1 MFYIQFYQGDGV
13 SLFESLEKRG
23 EEISEAMHQFYSNLH
38 VRKEFTAEATLNE
51 VVKVDYINGSSRLKN
66 DKNSNDNDDNNNNNN
81 DNGNNNNNNNDK
93 NNNDNDNDNDNN
105 NDSNTNNDIN
115 DRNNSSDNTNNN
127 IIDDNIVNQ
136 ILDGKNSKN
145 KKNKKNKDIIEKNIF
160 LGEKISSASESQKS
174 DYLEFSPGSTK
185 SKRFSMQN
193 SISDFQLIQQF
204 KPFLS
209 IYDDDSLS
217 NDDTDFYEENI
228 SENNFVTG
236 KNQNN
241 QQNQMRGNLNDFLKI
256 ESSPV
261 KRLAERP
268 VPILIPKNDQQRVEV
283 SLYSVSS
290 RPILRDTN
298 SDSNDNNID
307 NNSNNNNYSNDD
319 CNNNNVSKN
328 SCDNTSNDDDI
339 FMKKKINYSEEA
351 VEAMKQLKPLW

>member
-81 DNGNNNNNNNDK
+81 DNGNNNNNNNNDK
-93 NNNDNDNDNDNN
+93 NNNDNDNDNN

-127 IIDDNIVNQ
+127 INDDNIVNQ
-136 ILDGKNSKN
+136 IFDGKNSKN

-193 SISDFQLIQQF
+193 SISDFHLIQQF
-204 KPFLS
+204 KPFSS

-328 SCDNTSNDDDI
+328 SCDNTNNDDDI

-351 VEAMKQLKPLW
+351 VEAMKQLKPFW